1 MKKTFSPGLAKGS
14 NNQSQLSLRE
24 IHQKKSHQEALRRLI
39 MEEEKDEVSLE
50 LKKPP
55 RTDSEEDHD
64 GSESKVMIEFGPTM
78 SGSSATFETF

>member
-1 MKKTFSPGLAKGS
+1 
-14 NNQSQLSLRE
+14 
-24 IHQKKSHQEALRRLI
+24 

-78 SGSSATFETF
+78 SGSSTTFETF

>member
-1 MKKTFSPGLAKGS
+1 MKKTFSPGLEKGN
-14 NNQSQLSLRE
+14 NNQSQSSLRE
-24 IHQKKSHQEALRRLI
+24 ISKKKSHQEALRRLI

-64 GSESKVMIEFGPTM
+64 ESESKVMIEFGPTM